1 MQKSAEYIDIVEK
14 MALIGGTCNFLITL
28 KGKLAIGISVG
39 EASSENPEMTK
50 KEKKIKEKYE
60 NICVCQ
66 KKVVILQAFSS
77 EMARLKAFALQTK
90 AARISSSPQKS
101 TDFRGPRKGKT
112 ANG

>member
-1 MQKSAEYIDIVEK
+1 

-77 EMARLKAFALQTK
+77 EMALRKRSPCDRKRIAFPPLPKNQQIFGDTEK
-90 AARISSSPQKS
+90 K
-101 TDFRGPRKGKT
+101 KT